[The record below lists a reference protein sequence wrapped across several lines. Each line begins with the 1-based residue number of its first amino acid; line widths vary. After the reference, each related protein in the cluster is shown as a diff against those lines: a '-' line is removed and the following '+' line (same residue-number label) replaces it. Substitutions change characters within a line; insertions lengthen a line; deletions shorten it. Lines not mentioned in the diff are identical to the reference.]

1 MSAKDTA
8 GLPPRTE
15 TEPDEKGIKIV
26 TEYRRGKNKE
36 LIKVTSRVQ
45 VSKEDVRVS
54 KRVLERKEW
63 KRFGRHKDKSDK
75 EDMITFLGEPFVLE
89 MKQRS
94 TNYYVEDDTEVKRRR
109 DQISVVKCKFCGEA
123 GHWTLKCPKR
133 KPGESATRPMP
144 GGPGGPG
151 GAGMISRG
159 GGGAPGKYV
168 PMHKRIGA
176 VASKTVKDRD
186 SHSLRVTNISEDAT
200 EDDLRDLF
208 RRCGELTRV
217 FLARDRQTGKSRG
230 FAFVSFQ
237 RADDAERAIE
247 LLNGY
252 GYDNLI
258 LHVEKAK
265 PREPKKDDD
274 KPSGARSNFKNK
286 Y

>member
-8 GLPPRTE
+8 RLPPRHE

-75 EDMITFLGEPFVLE
+75 ADMITFLGGEPFVLE

-109 DQISVVKCKFCGEA
+109 EQISKSVVKCKFCGES

-133 KPGESATRPMP
+133 KPGESTTRPTSGEIRP
-144 GGPGGPG
+144 VGRGNDGPG
-151 GAGMISRG
+151 
-159 GGGAPGKYV
+159 GKYV

-176 VASKTVKDRD
+176 VASKTIKDRD
-186 SHSLRVTNISEDAT
+186 YHSLRVTNISEDAT

-208 RRCGELTRV
+208 RRCGDITRV

-230 FAFVSFQ
+230 FAFVSYQ
-237 RADDAERAIE
+237 RAEDAEHAIDM
-247 LLNGY
+247 LNGY

-274 KPSGARSNFKNK
+274 KPGSGGRSNFKHK